1 MITNIVLGVMI
12 ICAGLLAI
20 LFAESLNEARNVGVN
35 FCRFDG
41 LVILLI
47 GLQGIFLGCNNL

>member
-12 ICAGLLAI
+12 ICAGLFAI
-20 LFAESLNEARNVGVN
+20 LFAESLNEVRNIGLN

-47 GLQGIFLGCNNL
+47 GLRGIFSGCNNL